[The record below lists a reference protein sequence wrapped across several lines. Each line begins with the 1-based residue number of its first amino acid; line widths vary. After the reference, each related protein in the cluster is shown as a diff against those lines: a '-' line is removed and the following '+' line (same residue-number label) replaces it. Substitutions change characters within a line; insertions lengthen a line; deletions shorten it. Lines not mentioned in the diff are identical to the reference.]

1 MAGYIKEWTTLDASE
16 IHTYYSVNA
25 VAIWIGCF
33 AWCLDL
39 LLHTLFIMK
48 YWLTSRR
55 VESILLSQDPSNSV
69 RIARI
74 TTIALCALSVLACV
88 TAPFILMKVSKNNEK
103 GQLQLPILLLAL
115 SIDSTPIVLFF
126 FLLSAFHKLRQLE
139 GKSSL
144 GLARK
149 EVILMLVANGAY
161 ACLDPVVWVSLA
173 MEAYGPVALFLTVLG
188 YAANLLG
195 LLQVTHMLC

>member
-1 MAGYIKEWTTLDASE
+1 
-16 IHTYYSVNA
+16 
-25 VAIWIGCF
+25 
-33 AWCLDL
+33 
-39 LLHTLFIMK
+39 MK

-74 TTIALCALSVLACV
+74 TTIALCTLSVLACV
-88 TAPFILMKVSKNNEK
+88 TAPFILLRLYNQKET
-103 GQLQLPILLLAL
+103 GYLPVILLACF
-115 SIDSTPIVLFF
+115 IDSTPIVLFF

-173 MEAYGPVALFLTVLG
+173 MEAYGPVFLFLTVLG